1 MKFYWDRQS
10 EVWVEASRFSRPPS
24 VFPAIHRDYM
34 DPATHPSNGVTTD
47 SKSTFRRA
55 TKAAGMIEMGT
66 DAPRER
72 GEPVRDPITKADIA
86 EAWEM
91 VEQGYRPEP
100 DRAAPELQS
109 LDTRVYA

>member
-1 MKFYWDRQS
+1 MKFYWNGG
-10 EVWVEASRFSRPPS
+10 EWVEASRFARPAP

-34 DPATHPSNGVTTD
+34 DPATHPYDGVTTD
-47 SKSTFRRA
+47 SKSAFRRA

-72 GEPVRDPITKADIA
+72 TAPVRDPITKADIA

-91 VEQGYRPEP
+91 VEQGYRPDP
-100 DRAAPELQS
+100 TPVPAELQS
-109 LDTRVYA
+109 LDTRVYS